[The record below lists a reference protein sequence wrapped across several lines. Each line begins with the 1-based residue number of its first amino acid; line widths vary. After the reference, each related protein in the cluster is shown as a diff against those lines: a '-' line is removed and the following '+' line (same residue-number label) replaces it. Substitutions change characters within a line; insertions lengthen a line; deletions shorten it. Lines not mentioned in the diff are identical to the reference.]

1 MYLRFRRL
9 FEHDDEANA
18 KAISSIRS
26 CREGPER
33 TRAIGIMAHTLVARK
48 EWLRRLGGPAGGGP
62 LADFFPKDFT
72 VDGLERLLAEVRGT
86 WQEYLSHLTDAKIRQ
101 VLEYTSSEG
110 KRWSTHVEEAL
121 TQVSLHGAYHR
132 GQIAMLVKQ
141 GGGEPAATDFIIT
154 ARTALPG

>member
-18 KAISSIRS
+18 KAITAIRT

-33 TRAIGIMAHTLVARK
+33 ARAIGIMAHTLIARR
-48 EWLRRLGGPAGGGP
+48 EWLRRLGGPIEGGP
-62 LADFFPKDFT
+62 PADFFPKDYT
-72 VDGLERLLAEVRGT
+72 VDGVERLLAEVRAA
-86 WQEYLSHLTDAKIRQ
+86 WQAYLAHLTDAKLRQ
-101 VLEYTSSEG
+101 VFEYVSSDG

-132 GQIAMLVKQ
+132 GQIAMLVRQ

-154 ARTALPG
+154 ARTPL